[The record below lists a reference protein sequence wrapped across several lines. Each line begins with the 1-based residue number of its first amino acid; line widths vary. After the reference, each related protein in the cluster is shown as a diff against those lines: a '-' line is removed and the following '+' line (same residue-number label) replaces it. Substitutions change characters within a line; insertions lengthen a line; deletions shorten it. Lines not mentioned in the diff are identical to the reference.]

1 VSIALCNRL
10 CLFLNSKILTQFVLC
25 SL

>member
-1 VSIALCNRL
+1 VSIASYNRL
-10 CLFLNSKILTQFVLC
+10 CLFLNSEILIQFVLC

>member
-1 VSIALCNRL
+1 VSIASCNRL
-10 CLFLNSKILTQFVLC
+10 CLFLNFEILTQFVLY

>member
-1 VSIALCNRL
+1 VSIALCNPL
-10 CLFLNSKILTQFVLC
+10 CLFLNSEILTQFVLY

>member
-1 VSIALCNRL
+1 VSIASYNRL
-10 CLFLNSKILTQFVLC
+10 CLFLNSEILTQFVLC